1 MRLHALQITAFGP
14 FAGTV
19 EVDFDTLSEAG
30 LFLLS
35 GDNGAG
41 KTSILDAVCFA
52 LYGAVP
58 GDRQQAKQLRCD
70 RAAPG
75 LAPEVRL
82 ELTLGGR
89 RFRIVR
95 SPGWLRPKKRGSG
108 LTQQQPAVTLSERRD
123 GSWLA
128 LATRLDDAGDLLGS
142 LLGLT
147 LDQFCQVV
155 LLPQGRFEAFLRA
168 SSPERQSL
176 LQQVFRLGRFERV
189 EEWLREHRRALGRES
204 AQLRSRVG
212 EVVHR
217 ISESSGESAPES
229 WEDDAFAVL
238 LGWNDER
245 RAAARSAAASS
256 SGDATRTAAALAEA
270 AESLTEARRLHVA
283 QRRHAEATHALA
295 TLLASSDEM
304 TVVRERLDDARRSA
318 PLAHLAETR
327 RTAAEELD
335 LLAARAT
342 ALSAEADVDPAEV
355 AELTELAVAAR
366 SAVDRAEALLPLE
379 TRHTTLRATVTDL
392 EEQQAAAESTVA
404 QSEAALAVLP
414 AELTAASAALAE
426 AEDGAVRRPE
436 LRSQLEAR
444 TAERRAHVEVAD
456 LRAELATAAM
466 LATTSIE
473 AAQSAKQVWLDL
485 REARLSGYAAE
496 LAAELAVGADCPV
509 CGSVDHPHP
518 AVTSPDAPTAE
529 RERAARAKS
538 DDAEAI
544 RHAHEQNLR
553 DLQTS
558 ISLAEQR
565 AGGLAVAELD
575 EVIQSLTAEL
585 AAANEL
591 AESLPGRRTELEALG
606 QRERQLHEDHAQ
618 ARVALAAATSALKTS
633 RSEAESLRV
642 EHAAGFAALGF
653 DGSDPTEHRRELSV
667 RSERLRA
674 AAEAETR
681 RSDAERA
688 LARATERLERESVA
702 AGFPDV
708 NAAVSA
714 LLGQREM
721 EELESALR
729 AHDHEVVR
737 LRAVLSEPEVAEAAA
752 LPAPDLGVLEAQHD
766 NAATAARVAAAEAI
780 QTAATLRRLDDL
792 CGDLLDGLAAW
803 GPVREA
809 HALADRVASLTDG
822 TSPDNP
828 LKLRL
833 AGYVVAF
840 RLAQV
845 VAAANERL
853 RAIEPRFTLEH
864 TGKRGSGETRGGLS
878 LLVRDDWSGETR
890 DPATLSGGE
899 TFIVSLSLALGLADV
914 IADEAG
920 GSELETLFVDEGF
933 GSLDPHTLDRVMDTL
948 DSLREGRRVVGVVS
962 HVSEMRDRIPAQLRL
977 DKEGVRRG
985 LAGAVTQAA
994 GA

>member
-1 MRLHALQITAFGP
+1 MRLHDLQVTAFGP

-19 EVDFDTLSEAG
+19 EVDFDSLSEAG

-82 ELTLGGR
+82 ELTLRGR

-123 GSWLA
+123 GTWVP

-189 EEWLREHRRALGRES
+189 EEWLREHRRSLGRES
-204 AQLRSRVG
+204 AEFRACVG

-217 ISESSGESAPES
+217 ISESSGEPAPEA
-229 WEDDAFAVL
+229 WQDDAFAVL
-238 LGWNDER
+238 LGWTDER
-245 RAAARSAAASS
+245 RAEAGARAGSAAE
-256 SGDATRTAAALAEA
+256 DATRTGMELTRSAEH
-270 AESLTEARRLHVA
+270 LTEARGVDAA
-283 QRRHAEATHALA
+283 QHRHAEASAALA
-295 TLLASSDEM
+295 VRLAASDDMTLA
-304 TVVRERLDDARRSA
+304 RERLSGAREAA
-318 PLAHLAETR
+318 PLAHLVESRETATEELERATVRATSLTAEAGVEPGELPTL
-327 RTAAEELD
+327 AAE
-335 LLAARAT
+335 ARA
-342 ALSAEADVDPAEV
+342 
-355 AELTELAVAAR
+355 AVE
-366 SAVDRAEALLPLE
+366 RAEALIPLE
-379 TRHTTLRATVTDL
+379 TRLATVRATVADL
-392 EEQQAAAESTVA
+392 AARETAAESAVA
-404 QSEAALAVLP
+404 AAEAALADLP
-414 AELTAASAALAE
+414 AEVTAAREALAAAE
-426 AEDGAVRRPE
+426 AGA
-436 LRSQLEAR
+436 LRCPQLSTLLETR
-444 TAERRAHVEVAD
+444 TVERQAHVELAD
-456 LRAELATAAM
+456 LRAELATAKA

-473 AAQSAKQVWLDL
+473 AAQTAKQVWLDL

-509 CGSVDHPHP
+509 CGSADHPHP
-518 AVTSPDAPTAE
+518 AVTRADAPTAE
-529 RERAARAKS
+529 RERAARVKC

-544 RHAHEQNLR
+544 RHAHEQNVR

-558 ISLAEQR
+558 IRLAEQR
-565 AGGLAVAELD
+565 AGQLSRPELD
-575 EVIQSLTAEL
+575 DLIPALTAEL
-585 AAANEL
+585 SEATEI
-591 AESLPGRRTELEALG
+591 AEALPGRRTAVEALD
-606 QRERQLHEDHAQ
+606 QRDRRLREDHAQ
-618 ARVALAAATSALKTS
+618 ARIDLAAATAALTTC
-633 RSEAESLRV
+633 RADAESLRT
-642 EHAAGFAALGF
+642 EHAAGFATLGF
-653 DGSDPTEHRRELSV
+653 DGSDPAEHRREL
-667 RSERLRA
+667 RMGAERLGA

-681 RSDAERA
+681 RVEAERA
-688 LARATERLERESVA
+688 LTQATERLEREAVV
-702 AGFPDV
+702 AGFPDAD
-708 NAAVSA
+708 AAVSA
-714 LLGQREM
+714 LLDRTEM
-721 EELESALR
+721 EALEAELQS
-729 AHDHEVVR
+729 HDHEVVR
-737 LRAVLSEPEVAEAAA
+737 LRAALAEPEVAAAAA
-752 LPAPDLGVLEAQHD
+752 LPVPDLGSLETQHEV
-766 NAATAARVAAAEAI
+766 AAAAARTAAAEAI
-780 QTAATLRRLDDL
+780 RHAATLRRLDAL
-792 CGDLLDGLAAW
+792 CGELLDALAAW
-803 GPVREA
+803 GPVRDA
-809 HALADRVASLTDG
+809 HALADRVASLIDG

-828 LKLRL
+828 HKLKL

-853 RAIEPRFTLEH
+853 QSIEPRFTLEH
-864 TGKRGSGETRGGLS
+864 SGKRGAGETRGGLS

-899 TFIVSLSLALGLADV
+899 TFVVSLSLALGLADV
-914 IADEAG
+914 IAYEAG
-920 GSELETLFVDEGF
+920 GSEFETLFVDEGF

-977 DKEGVRRG
+977 DKDGVRQGR
-985 LAGAVTQAA
+985 AGAVTQSV

>member
-1 MRLHALQITAFGP
+1 MRLHTLQVTAFGP

-19 EVDFDTLSEAG
+19 EVDFDSLSEAG

-70 RAAPG
+70 RAEPG
-75 LAPEVRL
+75 LSPEVRL
-82 ELTLGGR
+82 ELSLSGR

-95 SPGWLRPKKRGSG
+95 SPGWLRPKKRGAG
-108 LTQQQPAVTLSERRD
+108 LTQQQPSVTLSERRD
-123 GSWLA
+123 GAWLP

-189 EEWLREHRRALGRES
+189 EQWLREHRRSLGRES
-204 AQLRSRVG
+204 TELRSRVS

-217 ISESSGESAPES
+217 ISESSGSSAPES
-229 WEDDAFAVL
+229 WEDGAFAVL

-245 RAAARSAAASS
+245 RVAARTAAASS
-256 SGDATRTAAALAEA
+256 ADDATRTGVEVARAAERLAEA
-270 AESLTEARRLHVA
+270 RQLDAA
-283 QRRHAEATHALA
+283 QQRHLEATRALA
-295 TLLASSDEM
+295 DLMAASDDIM
-304 TVVRERLDDARRSA
+304 VARERLSDARRAA

-327 RTAAEELD
+327 ETAAEDLD
-335 LLAARAT
+335 LATARAAT
-342 ALSAEADVDPAEV
+342 LTAEV
-355 AELTELAVAAR
+355 GLEPRKLVAHAAEAR
-366 SAVDRAEALLPLE
+366 SAVERAEALVPLE
-379 TRHTTLRATVTDL
+379 TRLAAVEAAVTHL
-392 EEQQAAAESTVA
+392 EEQEGAARAAVA
-404 QSEAALAVLP
+404 GAEAALAALP
-414 AELTAASAALAE
+414 AELTLAKEQLVEAE
-426 AEDGAVRRPE
+426 AGALRCPE
-436 LRSQLEAR
+436 LRALVDLR
-444 TAERRAHVEVAD
+444 TTERRAHVEVAD
-456 LRAELATAAM
+456 LRAELATAQS
-466 LATTSIE
+466 LANTSIE

-509 CGSVDHPHP
+509 CGSADHPHP
-518 AVTSPDAPTAE
+518 AVTHADAPTAE

-544 RHAHEQNLR
+544 RHAHEQKVR
-553 DLQTS
+553 DIQTS
-558 ISLAEQR
+558 IGLAEQR
-565 AGGLAVAELD
+565 AGQLSLSELD
-575 EVIQSLTAEL
+575 DLLPALTAEL
-585 AAANEL
+585 ASATEL
-591 AESLPGRRTELEALG
+591 AEALPGRRTAVEALG

-618 ARVALAAATSALKTS
+618 ARVALAAATAALTS
-633 RSEAESLRV
+633 CRADVESLRA
-642 EHAAGFAALGF
+642 EHSAGFAALGF
-653 DGSDPTEHRRELSV
+653 DGSTPTDHRRELK
-667 RSERLRA
+667 RHAERLDA
-674 AAEAETR
+674 AADAETR
-681 RSDAERA
+681 RSDAAQALTRA
-688 LARATERLERESVA
+688 AERLEREAVA
-702 AGFPDV
+702 AGFPDAA
-708 NAAVSA
+708 AAVSA
-714 LLGQREM
+714 LIDHDEIA
-721 EELESALR
+721 ELEASLQ

-737 LRAVLSEPEVAEAAA
+737 LRATLADPEVASAAA
-752 LPAPDLGVLEAQHD
+752 LPVPDLATLAAQHD
-766 NAATAARVAAAEAI
+766 RAAAAARVAAADAI
-780 QTAATLRRLDDL
+780 RHATTLARLDDL
-792 CGDLLDGLAAW
+792 GGELLDALAAW
-803 GPVREA
+803 GPVRDA
-809 HALADRVASLTDG
+809 HGLADRVASLADG

-828 LKLRL
+828 LKLKL

-864 TGKRGSGETRGGLS
+864 TGKRGAGETRGGLS

-914 IADEAG
+914 IAHEAG
-920 GSELETLFVDEGF
+920 GSEFETLFVDEGF

-977 DKEGVRRG
+977 DKDGVRQGR
-985 LAGAVTQAA
+985 AGAVTQSV
-994 GA
+994 